1 MSWTDELYKVY
12 EQQSGIN
19 HRDGT
24 VLLPVSHSTAN
35 AQIEVTLKADGTF
48 VSANALSKE
57 EGKNTI
63 IPVTEDSGARANGI
77 SPMPFADKLIYIAGD
92 YSKYADKD
100 NAQYFK
106 AYIEQLER
114 WKESGYT
121 HPSVK
126 AVYGYLSQKTLMRD
140 LVENNILQV
149 NEETGLLDD
158 KVNIAGI
165 KQADAF
171 VRFCVYGGKS
181 ETWLD
186 KSLYESFTAW
196 NSAEMSAVDL
206 CYATGKT
213 NPVTYKHPSKIRNT
227 GDKAKIIS
235 SNDESGF
242 TYRGRF
248 SDKTEAISVS
258 YDFSQKMHNALRWLI
273 QRQGISVDESGR
285 KKESMQ
291 FDTLQ
296 LVVWT
301 SSMQDNPDIMGSA
314 YDADDDECFEGETE
328 KVLPT
333 TEAVYRDYLRKSIFG
348 TKNFK
353 VDSKVMLMGVDAA
366 TTGRLS
372 ISIYEELEHS
382 RLLEQLVKW
391 HSETS
396 VLHFCSKQRKSGIN
410 SFSVREIINCAY
422 GMENG
427 KGYLETK
434 PEIVKGN
441 VLRLLPCITQGR
453 AIPADIV
460 QNLVK
465 KASNPLAYEYNHR
478 KVIETACGM
487 IRRQNFDLIRQ
498 NPDQKRGIISMA
510 YDSNEKDRSYLFGCL
525 LAIAD
530 AAEYATYDEND
541 KKSRITNAK
550 RYWSMFAKRPA
561 TTWQRIYGQLTY
573 YLNKLGASSIRYTK
587 MLNEVKSKL
596 TVEDFVNNSSLSPA
610 YLLGYHHYNAEIY
623 NNSKKT
629 EEE

>member
-158 KVNIAGI
+158 RVNIAGI

-366 TTGRLS
+366 TMGRLS

-396 VLHFCSKQRKSGIN
+396 ALRFYSKQRKSGIN

-434 PEIVKGN
+434 KEIEKDN

-487 IRRQNFDLIRQ
+487 IRKQNFDR
-498 NPDQKRGIISMA
+498 KRGITSMA
-510 YDSNEKDRSYLFGCL
+510 YDPNEKDRSYLFGCL

-550 RYWSMFAKRPA
+550 RYWSMFAKRPF
-561 TTWQRIYGQLTY
+561 TTWATIEKQVRVYMT
-573 YLNKLGASSIRYTK
+573 KLGVKSIHYEK
-587 MLNEVKSKL
+587 MLNSVMGNFKL
-596 TVEDFVNNSSLSPA
+596 NEFSDDSPLTSA

>member
-57 EGKNTI
+57 EGRNTI
-63 IPVTEDSGARANGI
+63 IPVSAASAKRSG
-77 SPMPFADKLIYIAGD
+77 STPPPHPFADKLFYLAGD
-92 YSKYADKD
+92 IEKYLKTDKYKKFYEAYVEQLKKWNESEYRHD
-100 NAQYFK
+100 AVSAVY
-106 AYIEQLER
+106 AYIT
-114 WKESGYT
+114 KC
-121 HPSVK
+121 
-126 AVYGYLSQKTLMRD
+126 TLFSD
-140 LVENNILQV
+140 
-149 NEETGLLDD
+149 LLDCHVIELKEEKID
-158 KVNIAGI
+158 EKKLSYFI
-165 KQADAF
+165 
-171 VRFCVYGGKS
+171 RFCIYYPELSRESQTWKDETLYTAYKNYSLSMQSNS
-181 ETWLD
+181 E
-186 KSLYESFTAW
+186 KG
-196 NSAEMSAVDL
+196 L
-206 CYATGKT
+206 CYALGKQLPIMENT
-213 NPVTYKHPSKIRNT
+213 EHSKQ
-227 GDKAKIIS
+227 IIS
-235 SNDESGF
+235 RSPNAKLICLNDQKLA
-242 TYRGRF
+242 YLGRF
-248 SDKTEAISVS
+248 TNDKQAISVS

-273 QRQGISVDESGR
+273 QRQGISVAESGR

-333 TEAVYRDYLRKSIFG
+333 TEAVYRDYLRTSIFG

-396 VLHFCSKQRKSGIN
+396 VLRFCSKQRKSGIN

-465 KASNPLAYEYNHR
+465 KASNPLAYENGYNHR

-487 IRRQNFDLIRQ
+487 IRRQNFENLDR
-498 NPDQKRGIISMA
+498 KRGITSMA

-596 TVEDFVNNSSLSPA
+596 TVEDFVNNSPLSPA